1 MNQDRLD
8 EEFMKIAIRE
18 AKKGLGRTSPNPPV
32 GAVIVK
38 DGRIISRGY
47 HKGYGLPHAEI
58 EALKKIDFQ
67 AKDATL
73 YVTLEPC
80 NHYGKTPP
88 CTNAIIESGIK
99 RVVIGIKD
107 PNPHVKG
114 GGVEF
119 LRENGIEVK
128 VGILEKECKEINKHF
143 VKFVTTG
150 IPFVSIKVAMTLDGW
165 IATKKGHSKWITNE
179 KSRRFVHKLR
189 DISDAILVGI
199 GTVITDNPMLNTRIK
214 GGRDP
219 IKVILDP
226 HLRIPKDAN
235 VLRNRPEKTILVVS
249 EAYVERKK
257 AEEFKKE
264 TGADVIF
271 CPFLKGKEEFD
282 ILKMLK
288 MLGKRNITSILIEGG
303 AKVISSF
310 VRQGQVDEF
319 FIFKA
324 PKLLCGN
331 DGIPM
336 IYGSGVEKMDD
347 AIRLRDVKIK
357 RFGDDVLIQGYPIF
371 G

>member
-1 MNQDRLD
+1 MNELD
-8 EEFMKIAIRE
+8 EKFMKIAIRE

-38 DGRIISRGY
+38 DGNIISKGY
-47 HKGYGLPHAEI
+47 HRGYGLPHAEI
-58 EALKKIDFQ
+58 EALKKIDFH

-88 CTNAIIESGIK
+88 CTKAIIESGIK
-99 RVVIGIKD
+99 RVVIGMRD

-119 LRENGIEVK
+119 LRENGIEVE
-128 VGILEKECKEINKHF
+128 VGVLEKECWEINKYF
-143 VKFVTTG
+143 VKFITTG
-150 IPFVSIKVAMTLDGW
+150 LPFVSIKVAMTLDGW
-165 IATKKGHSKWITNE
+165 IATRKGHSKWITNE
-179 KSRRFVHKLR
+179 KSRRFVHRLR
-189 DISDAILVGI
+189 DISDAVLVGI
-199 GTVITDNPMLNTRIK
+199 GTVISDNPMLNTRIR
-214 GGRDP
+214 GGKDP
-219 IKVILDP
+219 LKVILDP
-226 HLRIPKDAN
+226 HLRIPKEVN
-235 VLRNRPEKTILVVS
+235 VLMNSPEKTILIVS
-249 EAYVERKK
+249 DAYVRKEK

-271 CPFLKGKEEFD
+271 CPFLGGRREFD
-282 ILKMLK
+282 ISKMLEI
-288 MLGKRNITSILIEGG
+288 LGKKNIMSILVEGG

-310 VRQGQVDEF
+310 IRQRQVDEF

-336 IYGSGVEKMDD
+336 IYGNGVERIDD
-347 AIRLRDVKIK
+347 AMMLRDVKIK
-357 RFGDDVLIQGYPIF
+357 RFGDDALIQGYP